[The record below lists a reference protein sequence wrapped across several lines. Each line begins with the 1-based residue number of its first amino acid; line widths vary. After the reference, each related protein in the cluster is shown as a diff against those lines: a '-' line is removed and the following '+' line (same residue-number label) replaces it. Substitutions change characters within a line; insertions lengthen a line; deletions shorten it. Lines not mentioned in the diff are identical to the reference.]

1 MTAKIKNCLLSGAF
15 LLYLFLFLQLS
26 AFDLSFSQ
34 YLTSVRYEPFVLW
47 GKHIGVLPA
56 SMIAAFA
63 FCVIARHYEGKQRY
77 LCISAGYAA
86 SVAAAY
92 YICSIWRT
100 DTYMLSAAAAVL
112 LLLLL
117 RKPAE
122 RIPLNDETL
131 RICQAGILLAACS
144 VSLTTVLKVIWGRPR
159 FWSLS
164 ANMQEYAQWYEISGP
179 VWFADMNKSFPSGH
193 TTAASVILWIRYL
206 PRLDQ
211 RLQGKEVFLTV
222 FAGLWIVC
230 TALSRIMAGM
240 HFISD
245 TMAGFAVCCT
255 VYLLIDHYY
264 IRQSSET

>member
-1 MTAKIKNCLLSGAF
+1 MTAKIRNYLLTGAF
-15 LLYLFLFLQLS
+15 LLYLVLFLQLS
-26 AFDLSFSQ
+26 AFDLSFSE

-56 SMIAAFA
+56 SVISGFA
-63 FCVIARHYEGKQRY
+63 FCVIARRFEGKHRY
-77 LCISAGYAA
+77 LCMTAA
-86 SVAAAY
+86 CTACAAAAY
-92 YICSIWRT
+92 YICT
-100 DTYMLSAAAAVL
+100 MLWSRPYLQCAAGAVL
-112 LLLLL
+112 LVLLM
-117 RKPAE
+117 RRMAE
-122 RIPLNDETL
+122 NIPLNDETI

-164 ANMQEYAQWYEISGP
+164 MDMQEYARWYEISGP

-206 PRLDQ
+206 PELDQ
-211 RLQGKEVFLTV
+211 RMKGKEIFLTV
-222 FAGLWIVC
+222 FALLWIVC

-240 HFISD
+240 HYISD
-245 TMAGFAVCCT
+245 TMAGFAVCFT
-255 VYLLIDHYY
+255 VYLLIDRYF